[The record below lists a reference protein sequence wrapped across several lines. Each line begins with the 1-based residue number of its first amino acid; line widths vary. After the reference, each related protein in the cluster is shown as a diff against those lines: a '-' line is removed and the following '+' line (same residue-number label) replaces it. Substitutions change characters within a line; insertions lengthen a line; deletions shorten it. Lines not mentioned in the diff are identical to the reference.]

1 MNLPAAV
8 AVVPE
13 IAIREARARL
23 WKKIAVYYLLTLAF
37 SER

>member
-13 IAIREARARL
+13 IAIGEARARL
-23 WKKIAVYYLLTLAF
+23 WKKSPFIIF
-37 SER
+37 